1 MKLEFLMATMAVS
14 AAAAFADS
22 VWTGGATLSGADWS
36 DETKWSGGA
45 PTANS
50 TVQFPNPVTA
60 NVDDD
65 TCAAVSSFYKIIL
78 ADAGGKIA
86 FDVSSNSV
94 CTALICGGGSLEK
107 TGSGILRLD
116 GYEESDYISYGG
128 YGNYN
133 LLGGFDVIEGGLAW
147 PDNKAS
153 VQATYGHVHLAAG
166 ATFYISTTKATN
178 IGGLSGEGIVTNT
191 AAETQT
197 LYIGYPDKDD
207 HDSFAGEIGG
217 AVGLIVAC
225 EQKLLGSR
233 NVFSGVAKP
242 RGGADGKV
250 GGVMSFVAAG
260 ENANDPSSL
269 GLNGDLSHLAGG
281 CFRYIGPGGERT
293 FKRLML
299 WQDAAHAVT
308 LDAGPNGGLEF
319 AGEWFNF
326 NSTAD
331 PKSRSMG
338 ELVLSGSNLTTAC
351 SFSGKF
357 RAELTDTNDCPVA
370 TRFTKKGP
378 GVWHLQDHAERLN
391 RGVVAVQ
398 EGTLRYDSVEEQ
410 GVVCSLGLSTVL
422 CENYYGPWDESRK
435 VDHAFELG
443 AAQTQGTLEFAGS
456 NTCATMTRPIALA
469 GDGVLMA
476 SGADGAGI
484 NYDGVSALAGGAAVK
499 TLTLA
504 GDSTADNYVG
514 GVRDGQGRIAVV
526 KEGAGTWTLRGDQTF
541 SGDLTVK
548 AGTLVV
554 QKKKPFDW
562 FRLTVTESGN
572 ANMTSRQIAFY
583 DKDGTY
589 VNWGMTWNKNRVAP
603 YYSGTTPTTS
613 ETGYRYRNL
622 GPSEATFGRS
632 DYGLN
637 NSTFASLFSQGGSAS
652 FACYG
657 INPASP
663 SNPSTWVPIVFRMPK
678 GSNAI
683 VAFDYAPYAG
693 ASYLAV
699 KAYTLEGSADGQHWY
714 EVAKDGSFNYSHTL
728 NNSQQWIYTQR
739 GDNVST
745 EANTKKIRLLAD
757 GETKALEYTC
767 ETNDYSVLE
776 NVGVVTVANGATLK
790 AEGDFTPEI
799 RRLGIDAQTG
809 AGTIDGF
816 TLADGAEIFVTGTFP
831 NEGFT
836 VPVSFSG
843 LGDVATA
850 TGLAVKDSTGK
861 TRSWS
866 VKLTETSA
874 TFAPSGIIISIR

>member
-1 MKLEFLMATMAVS
+1 MNRREFLKCAATAGAV
-14 AAAAFADS
+14 ATA
-22 VWTGGATLSGADWS
+22 GATSAKSWRDFEVADGQYWFHDLSG
-36 DETKWSGGA
+36 E
-45 PTANS
+45 PLL
-50 TVQFPNPVTA
+50 
-60 NVDDD
+60 
-65 TCAAVSSFYKIIL
+65 AAVSETSVAVSWAVGRLATGGVEIADNSEMRNARYVKCGEMPLAELSADSLQVRVEGLEPATRYWYRTITDEVKSVRHPLYAGISRGERKVGAVYSF
-78 ADAGGKIA
+78 
-86 FDVSSNSV
+86 
-94 CTALICGGGSLEK
+94 T
-107 TGSGILRLD
+107 TSG
-116 GYEESDYISYGG
+116 
-128 YGNYN
+128 
-133 LLGGFDVIEGGLAW
+133 
-147 PDNKAS
+147 
-153 VQATYGHVHLAAG
+153 AAG
-166 ATFYISTTKATN
+166 ASRFGVINDTHA
-178 IGGLSGEGIVTNT
+178 
-191 AAETQT
+191 QW
-197 LYIGYPDKDD
+197 
-207 HDSFAGEIGG
+207 DSF
-217 AVGLIVAC
+217 
-225 EQKLLGSR
+225 
-233 NVFSGVAKP
+233 
-242 RGGADGKV
+242 
-250 GGVMSFVAAG
+250 
-260 ENANDPSSL
+260 
-269 GLNGDLSHLAGG
+269 
-281 CFRYIGPGGERT
+281 
-293 FKRLML
+293 
-299 WQDAAHAVT
+299 
-308 LDAGPNGGLEF
+308 
-319 AGEWFNF
+319 
-326 NSTAD
+326 
-331 PKSRSMG
+331 
-338 ELVLSGSNLTTAC
+338 
-351 SFSGKF
+351 
-357 RAELTDTNDCPVA
+357 
-370 TRFTKKGP
+370 
-378 GVWHLQDHAERLN
+378 
-391 RGVVAVQ
+391 
-398 EGTLRYDSVEEQ
+398 
-410 GVVCSLGLSTVL
+410 
-422 CENYYGPWDESRK
+422 
-435 VDHAFELG
+435 
-443 AAQTQGTLEFAGS
+443 
-456 NTCATMTRPIALA
+456 
-469 GDGVLMA
+469 
-476 SGADGAGI
+476 
-484 NYDGVSALAGGAAVK
+484 
-499 TLTLA
+499 
-504 GDSTADNYVG
+504 
-514 GVRDGQGRIAVV
+514 
-526 KEGAGTWTLRGDQTF
+526 
-541 SGDLTVK
+541 
-548 AGTLVV
+548 
-554 QKKKPFDW
+554 
-562 FRLTVTESGN
+562 
-572 ANMTSRQIAFY
+572 AFY